1 MTLILED
8 GTGVSGA
15 NAYTTNALVN
25 TYLVERNRGSENG
38 WDGFAGSEKDASVI
52 AATDY
57 IETRFGQRF
66 LGRREFQNISVA
78 RGTLTFTGQPLNTE
92 TVTIGGTVYTYN
104 TTLGGANSVLIG
116 ANVEASI
123 QNLIDAIAATS
134 SKLGDTVGAG
144 TVAHTTATAAEAVG
158 DRLVAVAIAKG
169 TPGNDVATTE
179 TVTAASWS
187 TATLVGGSD
196 TNEPQWLSFP
206 RVFLFDRE
214 GLQVLGMP
222 TKLFQATAEYA
233 VRAVAGTKLSPDP
246 SVDASG
252 QVVIGKRTKIGP
264 IETETRYL
272 EGGSLAQ
279 LIKPYPAA
287 DRLLMSYVAPG
298 GRVIRG

>member
-15 NAYTTNALVN
+15 NAYTTSALVN
-25 TYLVERNRGSENG
+25 AYLVERNRGAENG

-66 LGRREFQNISVA
+66 LGRRQFQNISVA
-78 RGTLTFTGQPLNTE
+78 RGTLTFTGQPLDTE
-92 TVTIGGTVYTYN
+92 TVTIDGIVYTYN

-116 ANVEASI
+116 ASVEASI
-123 QNLIDAIAATS
+123 QNLIDAITATAD
-134 SKLGDTVGAG
+134 KLGDTVGLG
-144 TVAHTTATAAEAVG
+144 TVAHTTVTAAEGVG
-158 DRLVAVAIAKG
+158 DRMIAVAIAKG

-179 TVTAASWS
+179 TVTAASWAS
-187 TATLVGGSD
+187 ATLAGGSD
-196 TNEPQWLSFP
+196 TGEPQWLSFP
-206 RVFLFDRE
+206 RVNLFDRE

-222 TKLFQATAEYA
+222 TRLLQATAEYA
-233 VRAVAGTKLSPDP
+233 IRTVAGTKLSPDP
-246 SVDASG
+246 LVDASG
-252 QVVIGKRTKIGP
+252 QVVIGKRTKVGP

-272 EGGSLAQ
+272 DGGSLAQ
-279 LIKPYPAA
+279 QIKPYPAA
-287 DRLLMSYVAPG
+287 DRLLAGYLLQG